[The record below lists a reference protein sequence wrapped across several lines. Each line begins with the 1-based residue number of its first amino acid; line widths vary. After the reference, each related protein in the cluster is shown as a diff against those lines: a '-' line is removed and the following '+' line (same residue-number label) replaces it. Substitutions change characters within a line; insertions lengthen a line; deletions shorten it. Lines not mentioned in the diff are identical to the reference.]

1 MKANI
6 KIIIC
11 FFVLCSCTIREDFD
25 LQGHRGYRGYYPENS
40 IIGFTKALEIGVNTL
55 ELDVVISRDKKVVV
69 SHEPWMSENIC
80 VDSIGNELK
89 DPKTTYNIYSMDY
102 EYIKKFDCGIKGN
115 NRFIEQK
122 KISSFKPTLDSV
134 VNFIE
139 SYAHNNNI
147 QPPKYNIEIK
157 SSLDSDFIFHP
168 SVKDFSDLVYNI
180 IDSLNISERVIIQS
194 FDFRILK
201 YFHENYP
208 EIVLS
213 VLVSENYDPKKNL
226 IDLGFEPHIYSPNF
240 KNLVYEDIIFL
251 RKKNIKIIPW
261 TVNSFS
267 DIAEILEMGTNGI
280 ITDYPERVLDL
291 RK

>member
-1 MKANI
+1 MA
-6 KIIIC
+6 
-11 FFVLCSCTIREDFD
+11 
-25 LQGHRGYRGYYPENS
+25 ENS

-80 VDSIGNELK
+80 LDSVGNELK
-89 DPKTTYNIYSMDY
+89 DSKTTYNIYSMDY

-115 NRFIEQK
+115 NRFLEQK
-122 KISSFKPTLDSV
+122 KISTYKPTLDFL
-134 VNFIE
+134 VNYIDT
-139 SYAHNNNI
+139 YAYNNNI
-147 QPPKYNIEIK
+147 KLPKYNIEIK
-157 SSLDSDFIFHP
+157 SSLDSDFIYHP
-168 SVKDFSDLVYNI
+168 SVKDFSDLVYNV

-208 EIVLS
+208 KILLS
-213 VLVSENYDPKKNL
+213 VLVSENHNLKKNL
-226 IDLGFEPHIYSPNF
+226 TDLGFEPHIYSPNF

-251 RKKNIKIIPW
+251 KKKNIKIIPW
-261 TVNSFS
+261 TVNSYS
-267 DIAEILEMGTNGI
+267 DIAKILQMGTSGI
-280 ITDYPERVLDL
+280 ITDYPERVLEL